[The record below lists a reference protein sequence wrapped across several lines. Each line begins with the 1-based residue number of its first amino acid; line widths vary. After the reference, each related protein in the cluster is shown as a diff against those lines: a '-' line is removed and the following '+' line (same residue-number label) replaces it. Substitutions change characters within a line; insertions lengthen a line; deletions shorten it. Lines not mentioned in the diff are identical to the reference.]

1 MTDAN
6 EVLMLLGRLSEGIEQ
21 LRKDFDTERQN
32 AAQSRKSIYE
42 RHENLSQ
49 DLTALKHDV
58 EVGAIISAKGR
69 EEVKRLADQIDAHKA
84 TVQPSLDD
92 WNRIKT
98 LGLGITGI
106 LAIGGLSVGA
116 LLMMGVD
123 AFKAAVRSWLGG

>member
-1 MTDAN
+1 MADAS

-42 RHENLSQ
+42 RHESLSQ
-49 DLTALKHDV
+49 DLTALRHDV

-84 TVQPSLDD
+84 AVQPSIDD

>member
-1 MTDAN
+1 MADAS

-42 RHENLSQ
+42 RHETLSQ
-49 DLTALKHDV
+49 DLTSLKHDV

-84 TVQPSLDD
+84 AVQPSIDD

>member
-1 MTDAN
+1 MADAS

-42 RHENLSQ
+42 RHETLSQ
-49 DLTALKHDV
+49 DLTSLKRDV

-84 TVQPSLDD
+84 AVQPSIDD